1 MSPIFQKSEFQDVD
15 DIVDVELSD
24 TDEIPILDRFKIYQ
38 EINAPTSTKK
48 KRRRTANKTPKP
60 KTEPS
65 HKPKT
70 PTAKRNDN
78 ETTSTTTT
86 TTTLESSVN
95 EVNAR
100 LMAGCE
106 CQGSCYRDL
115 QADSVYR
122 HRLNIAELTKQ
133 EHDMYLMGVTMACL
147 ANRTETNRH
156 KERIRQRA
164 SYVFQGKRVC
174 LDAFLYLEN
183 VTHYHLKRIRRHVM
197 INGVIPRVHGNMR
210 KKPHNA
216 LSLDLYKFA
225 EHFVKNELMRHKPM
239 DMHKGNLVI
248 NEPRINLYQQFRT
261 ECIPQGK
268 TMSYSTFRHFLKKQ
282 FPHVRFVLNRSDSG
296 YGARDKTIR
305 FAKRKKL
312 HPKSTDIKAA
322 EHRFLNDELVDG
334 GDADVGVEDEYL
346 DEYDTETV
354 SDAEPIEMDGNV
366 CPELNGTE
374 IDSFDDSEEM
384 NEADDILIEEIY
396 EDVDFLESEN
406 E

>member
-1 MSPIFQKSEFQDVD
+1 M
-15 DIVDVELSD
+15 
-24 TDEIPILDRFKIYQ
+24 DRFKTYQ
-38 EINAPTSTKK
+38 EIKSPTNKKK
-48 KRRRTANKTPKP
+48 KRRKNANKTLKP
-60 KTEPS
+60 KTEPPN
-65 HKPKT
+65 KPKKAT
-70 PTAKRNDN
+70 TVKTATAKRNEKSNDN
-78 ETTSTTTT
+78 ETTSTS
-86 TTTLESSVN
+86 LESSVI

-100 LMAGCE
+100 LIGGCE
-106 CQGSCYRDL
+106 CQGSCYREL

-147 ANRTETNRH
+147 ANRNETNRH

-225 EHFVKNELMRHKPM
+225 EHFVKNELMQHRP
-239 DMHKGNLVI
+239 DIHKGNLVI
-248 NEPRINLYQQFRT
+248 NEPRINLYQKFRT
-261 ECIPQGK
+261 ECISQGK

-282 FPHVRFVLNRSDSG
+282 FPNVRFVLNRSDG
-296 YGARDKTIR
+296 YANRDKFR
-305 FAKRKKL
+305 FPKRE
-312 HPKSTDIKAA
+312 KSHIKSNAVKT
-322 EHRFLNDELVDG
+322 EQIYLNPLMEGIDGNG
-334 GDADVGVEDEYL
+334 GDADEYL
-346 DEYDTETV
+346 EEYDTETV
-354 SDAEPIEMDGNV
+354 SDGEPIEEVRDV
-366 CPELNGTE
+366 CPELISTE
-374 IDSFDDSEEM
+374 VDSFDDSEM
-384 NEADDILIEEIY
+384 NEADDNNSIEEIY
-396 EDVDFLESEN
+396 EDVDFLESED